1 MEALGRRVTL
11 ALGESITQLFFHGVQ
26 HRSEI
31 AVTLSNWGHSP
42 GDLDYL
48 VFLGMP

>member
-1 MEALGRRVTL
+1 M
-11 ALGESITQLFFHGVQ
+11 ALGESITQVFYHGVQ

-31 AVTLSNWGHSP
+31 AVLLSSWGHSP

-48 VFLGMP
+48 TFLAVAG